1 MSSLKLIIGL
11 GNPGVR
17 YQFSRH
23 NMGFLVID
31 QLASNYGISMNQKGF
46 DAFFGKGRISDT
58 PVFLAKPQTYMNL
71 SGAAVRKLIDYFK
84 TDLRDTIVIHDDL
97 DLPFP
102 SIRIKAGGGHAG
114 HKGLIS
120 IIDHSGDSLFIR
132 VRMGIGKPVMKSMTE
147 DYVLQPFAEGE
158 MNELSDIMM
167 TASDAVTEI
176 ITSGIQTAMNHYNER
191 NTASANKDD

>member
-1 MSSLKLIIGL
+1 MKLIIGL
-11 GNPGVR
+11 GNPGVK

-31 QLASNYGISMNQKGF
+31 ELASNHHISMNQKGF
-46 DAFFGKGRISDT
+46 DAFFGKGRINDT

-71 SGAAVRKLIDYFK
+71 SGVAVRKLIDYFK
-84 TDLRDTIVIHDDL
+84 ADPQEMIVLHDDL

-120 IIDHSGDSLFIR
+120 IIHHLGDSEFIR
-132 VRMGIGKPVMKSMTE
+132 VRLGIGKPLMKSMTE
-147 DYVLQPFAEGE
+147 DYVLKPFAEH
-158 MNELSDIMM
+158 ELEQLSHTIIA
-167 TASDAVTEI
+167 ASDAVAEI

-191 NTASANKDD
+191 NKQIHY